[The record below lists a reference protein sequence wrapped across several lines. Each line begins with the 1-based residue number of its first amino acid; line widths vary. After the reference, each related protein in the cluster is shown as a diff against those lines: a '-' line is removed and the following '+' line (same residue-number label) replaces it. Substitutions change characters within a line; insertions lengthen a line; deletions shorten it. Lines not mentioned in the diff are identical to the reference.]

1 MNHDSAVNE
10 AKCSNDLSKKAVNN
24 EKNKKDSA
32 SQEAS
37 VQVTK
42 PVLGALAL

>member
-24 EKNKKDSA
+24 EKNKKDLDQ
-32 SQEAS
+32 QEATA
-37 VQVTK
+37 QVTK
-42 PVLGALAL
+42 PVLGAQAL